1 MSGKLAAKYFGKN
14 GGNLGGD
21 GGWGRWMR
29 YHQTKLANAV
39 FAAELDRRLRAR
51 GSKVMALCVA
61 PGFAATN
68 LQVTTHKDGGLNAA
82 WLSWILAQSV
92 EDGTM
97 PLLKAMLDDRMES
110 GAFMEPKNQIW
121 GLPIVKE
128 LKGGCVSEA
137 NGKLLWEES
146 EKAVGAFTL

>member
-1 MSGKLAAKYFGKN
+1 
-14 GGNLGGD
+14 
-21 GGWGRWMR
+21 
-29 YHQTKLANAV
+29 
-39 FAAELDRRLRAR
+39 
-51 GSKVMALCVA
+51 MALCVA

>member
-21 GGWGRWMR
+21 GGHGRWMR
-29 YHQTKLANAV
+29 YHQTKLANSV
-39 FAAELDRRLRAR
+39 FAAELARRLRAR

-61 PGFAATN
+61 PGYAATN

-82 WLSWILAQSV
+82 WLSWIFAQSV

-97 PLLKAMLDDRMES
+97 PLLKAMLDDRLES
-110 GAFMEPKNQIW
+110 GAFMEPKSMIW
-121 GLPIVKE
+121 GLPVVKE

>member
-1 MSGKLAAKYFGKN
+1 
-14 GGNLGGD
+14 
-21 GGWGRWMR
+21 
-29 YHQTKLANAV
+29 
-39 FAAELDRRLRAR
+39 
-51 GSKVMALCVA
+51 MALCVA
-61 PGFAATN
+61 PGYAATN

-97 PLLKAMLDDRMES
+97 PLLKAMLDDRVES
-110 GAFMEPKNQIW
+110 GAFMEPKSMIW
-121 GLPIVKE
+121 GLPVVKE